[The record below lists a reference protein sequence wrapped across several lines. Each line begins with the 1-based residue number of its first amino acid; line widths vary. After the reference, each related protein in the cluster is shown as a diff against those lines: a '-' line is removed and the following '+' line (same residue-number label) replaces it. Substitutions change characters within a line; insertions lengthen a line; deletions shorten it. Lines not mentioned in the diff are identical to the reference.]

1 MRKCGALAI
10 FLLLLGCL
18 SSNPVLAADQP
29 IPDTQSSPDW
39 VRDALVIAMPAAAV
53 GGCQA
58 GVYTPAENG
67 IRPWRRAIVRWYTS
81 RSVRGN
87 GAALVRQEAADGGA
101 QLSAVVDPNAD
112 YLFEVSVNSAL
123 ESSKDPM
130 LAIWATVVDAD
141 DRVLSESQVE
151 LVAGDWASCQVSFSS
166 GSCRE
171 VRCIVHARAPNRLP
185 CFYSV
190 EGFRLTRKDRAWWNP
205 QNLFNAS
212 RTAVR
217 LRDDRQR
224 LIETLDP
231 DVVAGH
237 NGVYLNWDGYF
248 TQRGIAVG
256 GGHWEQ
262 EYNHLSIDDPMADQL
277 RKDGV
282 ARELDG
288 SEILGGRLWPGY
300 HMCHNSPAWHT
311 YYKEQFTRI
320 APEVDLLTQDNICV
334 PSFMKWGKGCFC
346 DRCRDGFRDWLSNRW
361 SAEQFRQARV
371 DDPAALDIV
380 EYVRKAQPTIDK
392 GRDAVLADPLL
403 RAYIQYHYAASI
415 DRWRDAVATARQ
427 KAGHPLAVCGNQWG
441 ADGTWANSV
450 ALSQIGDATF
460 TETGGG
466 SLTPQKRAKDNLA
479 AKVGQA
485 AGDYQRPVWLCMS
498 SLMQAPQA
506 AQSRLRMILGQG
518 WATGGLPMPWSTAP
532 GATGWFYDTEA
543 QSCRFVQQHRALFA
557 RRERVANVGLVYS
570 LPTHAWRR
578 FKAFGLTE
586 TRYTAWFIACAQL
599 LEESRVPYEVNCWW
613 HPLLGDERVAMERLS
628 RYQVLVLPGVDCF
641 SDAQREAVRAFQAR
655 GGRVLSVVCPAL
667 YDADAVARPAGE
679 TLATP
684 GDGLFEIRPE
694 DLMQYAQAWKNPSS
708 AAKTPAQDLPALVH
722 RALGPDQILQ
732 TEASPLVWADLWLDD
747 TRQVLALHL
756 VNGDIDLEG
765 DCFRPVEGNRWR
777 LRLPAGLAV
786 TEALAIT
793 PDEPSRSQPLPV
805 EVADGWAT
813 VVVPRIECY
822 TVVALYSDK
831 SLTAAENV
839 ANSRRALWRAGV
851 KRGGPPDAALSADLQ
866 KVLSLLRAGQV
877 DAGATAAAELA
888 RRCGADGLLRAGR
901 TR

>member
-1 MRKCGALAI
+1 MRRIPVETDGSNRGPLAMS
-10 FLLLLGCL
+10 LLLLAC
-18 SSNPVLAADQP
+18 LAASRDVAADRP
-29 IPDTQSSPDW
+29 TSATESSPDW
-39 VRDALVIAMPAAAV
+39 VHDALVIAMPAAAV

-67 IRPWRRAIVRWYTS
+67 VRPWREAIVRWYTS

-87 GAALVRQEAADGGA
+87 AAALVRQEGAEGGA
-101 QLSAVVDPNAD
+101 QAFAVIDPNAD

-130 LAIWATVVDAD
+130 LPIWATVLDAD
-141 DRVLSESQVE
+141 DRVLGERQVE
-151 LVAGDWASCQVSFSS
+151 LVPGDWAACRVSFFS
-166 GSCRE
+166 GSCRA
-171 VRCIVHARAPNRLP
+171 VRCVVHARSPQRQP

-190 EGFRLTRKDRAWWNP
+190 EGFRLMRKDRAWWNP

-217 LRDDRQR
+217 LPDNRHR
-224 LIETLDP
+224 LIATLDP

-248 TQRGIAVG
+248 TERGIAVG

-262 EYNHLSIDDPMADQL
+262 EYNHLSIDDPMAD
-277 RKDGV
+277 RFRDDGV

-311 YYKEQFTRI
+311 YYKQQFTRI

-334 PSFMKWGKGCFC
+334 ASFMKWGKGCFC
-346 DRCRDGFRDWLSNRW
+346 SRCRDGFRDWLSKRW
-361 SAEQFRQARV
+361 SAGQFRQARI
-371 DDPAALDIV
+371 DEPAALDIV
-380 EYVRKAQPTIDK
+380 QYVRSAQPTIDK

-403 RAYIQYHYAASI
+403 RAYIQYHYAASV

-427 KAGHPLAVCGNQWG
+427 EASHPLAVCGNQYG
-441 ADGTWANSV
+441 ADGSWPCSV
-450 ALSQIGDATF
+450 PLSQIGDAIF

-466 SLTPQKRAKDNLA
+466 PLTPQKRAKDNLA

-485 AGDYQRPVWLCMS
+485 AGDYRRPVWLCMS

-506 AQSRLRMILGQG
+506 ARSRLRMILGQG
-518 WATGGLPMPWSTAP
+518 WATGGWPMPWATAA
-532 GATGWFYDTEA
+532 GASGWFYDLEA
-543 QSCRFVQQHRALFA
+543 QGCRFVQRHRALYA

-578 FKAFGLTE
+578 FKALGLTE
-586 TRYTAWFIACAQL
+586 TRYTEWFIACAQL

-613 HPLLGDERVAMERLS
+613 HPLLGDEGIAMERLS

-655 GGRVLSVVCPAL
+655 GGRVISVACPAL

-679 TLATP
+679 MLATP
-684 GDGLFEIRPE
+684 GDGFFEIQPE
-694 DLMQYAQAWKNPSS
+694 ALMQYARASPKPSS
-708 AAKTPAQDLPALVH
+708 AAKTPGQDLPALVH
-722 RALGPDQILQ
+722 RVLGQDHILQ
-732 TEASPLVWADLWLDD
+732 TESPSHVWADVWLDD
-747 TRQVLALHL
+747 TRRVLGLHL
-756 VNGDIDLEG
+756 VNGDIDLEA
-765 DCFRPVEGNRWR
+765 DRFRPVEGSRWR
-777 LRLPAGLAV
+777 LRLPGGLAV
-786 TEALAIT
+786 TEALAVT
-793 PDEPSRSQPLPV
+793 PDEPDRKESLPV

-813 VVVPRIECY
+813 VVVPRIESY
-822 TVVALYSDK
+822 TVVAVYSGK
-831 SLTAAENV
+831 SLIAAENL
-839 ANSRRALWRAGV
+839 ANARRAVWRAGII
-851 KRGGPPDAALSADLQ
+851 RGGQRNTALSAELQ
-866 KVLSLLRAGQV
+866 KVLSLLRVGQV
-877 DAGATAAAELA
+877 EKTNP
-888 RRCGADGLLRAGR
+888 LRKR
-901 TR
+901 PQEERQP